1 MTNMKTT
8 RRRFIGYLGGMAFIP
23 YFACSAK
30 PKARVV
36 IVGGGFGGAVCA
48 NYIKLHDPAI
58 EVFLL
63 EKQKDESEFQRE
75 TINNVPLGIYI
86 G

>member
-1 MTNMKTT
+1 MTNIKTT

-48 NYIKLHDPAI
+48 NYIKLHDPSI

-63 EKQKDESEFQRE
+63 EKQKE
-75 TINNVPLGIYI
+75 
-86 G
+86 

>member
-63 EKQKDESEFQRE
+63 EKQKE
-75 TINNVPLGIYI
+75 YI
-86 G
+86 SQKFKYAFGKLCLDC